1 MSSRF
6 EHLFS
11 FKYFLR
17 EEGGEIVTMVIK
29 AEPSGDD
36 HILSPGATLGRAEK
50 IKYFDELQTR
60 YANMVEQFASYE
72 KKCEYLE
79 QEVKLAELRNLAKKR
94 KIDSGRKSFGGM
106 EGSTGNYEEIGEDP
120 TIPPGWKSC
129 WRTMEGFS
137 QGTRT
142 KSYFAPNGRYCQ
154 SRLNALNYMVTDLKS
169 SPEDVKLMR
178 EALKEEGW
186 RDNDDLPKGWMVGD
200 GRKNGKEKATTKRF
214 STEEYI
220 NLGSLKLAVKH
231 LLLHFPEE
239 ELTKFLSTFVL
250 RSNIDFSFSFYN
262 VFVSEARQSCWSM
275 LGQALFLFPGKL
287 QKLVLQPV
295 SACSS
300 LARMGPAIASG
311 ALAGRTWRRPAPW
324 PSR

>member
-1 MSSRF
+1 MSSKF

-11 FKYFLR
+11 LKYFLR

-29 AEPSGDD
+29 AEASGDD
-36 HILSPGATLGRAEK
+36 HILSPGVILGRAEK

-186 RDNDDLPKGWMVGD
+186 RDNDDLPKGWMVGE

-250 RSNIDFSFSFYN
+250 RFISIFPFHSINF
-262 VFVSEARQSCWSM
+262 FVSEARQSCSSM
-275 LGQALFLFPGKL
+275 LGQALFLFHGKL
-287 QKLVLQPV
+287 QKLDLQPV

-311 ALAGRTWRRPAPW
+311 ALAGRTSRRPAPW